1 MGSESEQARGDVRRQ
16 ILGALLAAILAAL
29 VYQHPLP
36 GISEEGRRL
45 TAVLAAVA
53 TLWIGEVLPL
63 SVTALLG
70 PAFAVL
76 FGVATPE
83 QAFAGFG
90 NPIIMLFVGS
100 FLLAR
105 VTFKYNLNERIA
117 YRILSLPL
125 LENSPT
131 RAFVF
136 LGLTSAG
143 ISAWMSNTAV
153 TAMMLPIAQSL
164 LLAMV
169 PEGQREVPRT
179 YAAALMLIVA
189 YSASIGGLFTPIGT
203 PPNLIGLG
211 LLEQA
216 TGRTITF
223 AGWIAR
229 VLPITAAAL
238 LIMMLYMTFLFRHE
252 LETLRYDRSSMVER
266 YRALGPWKTVEKR
279 IAVALLLT
287 IALWLLPSLV
297 ALVEP
302 TTGKFLLARLPEPVV
317 PVVVASMLFVT
328 RDRRAPL
335 SRPILELI
343 DLARIDWPVIVLF
356 GGGMCLG
363 QMMIQTGMAKAL
375 GGALSAYIPAQGGLG
390 LVFVVTS
397 LAILVSETTSNTAS
411 ANMVVPVVLAIA
423 ASTGADP
430 VDLALAATTACTFGF
445 MLPVSTPTNALA
457 YASGYVTQ
465 RQMIRWG
472 VILDLVGVVLLSL
485 WFGLAL

>member
-1 MGSESEQARGDVRRQ
+1 MRQQ
-16 ILGALLAAILAAL
+16 ILGVLLAASLAAL
-29 VYQHPLP
+29 VYLHPLP

-45 TAVLAAVA
+45 TAILAAIA

-63 SVTALLG
+63 AVTALLG
-70 PAFAVL
+70 PSFAVL
-76 FGVATPE
+76 FGVASAE

-90 NPIIMLFVGS
+90 NPIMMLFVGS

-105 VTFKYNLNERIA
+105 VTFKFNLSERVA

-125 LENSPT
+125 LGNSPT

-153 TAMMLPIAQSL
+153 TAMMLPIAQSV

-189 YSASIGGLFTPIGT
+189 YSASVGGLFTPIGT
-203 PPNLIGLG
+203 PPNLIGIG
-211 LLEQA
+211 LIEQA
-216 TGRTITF
+216 TGQTITF
-223 AGWIAR
+223 ATWIAH
-229 VLPITAAAL
+229 VFPVTAAAL
-238 LIMMLYMTFLFRHE
+238 LIMMLYMTFLFRRE
-252 LETLRYDRSSMVER
+252 LATLRYDRAGMLER
-266 YRALGPWKTVEKR
+266 YRALGPWRTVER
-279 IAVALLLT
+279 RVMAALLLT
-287 IALWLLPSLV
+287 ITLWLLPSLV
-297 ALVEP
+297 NLADPSL
-302 TTGKFLLARLPEPVV
+302 GKFLLARLPEPVV
-317 PVVVASMLFVT
+317 PLVVAAMLFFV
-328 RDRRAPL
+328 RDRSGPL
-335 SRPILELI
+335 SRPILDLI

-363 QMMIQTGMAKAL
+363 QLMIHTGMAKAL
-375 GGALSAYIPAQGGLG
+375 GGAISGFIPAHGGLG
-390 LVFVVTS
+390 LVFIVTA

-423 ASTGADP
+423 ASVGADQ

-457 YASGYVTQ
+457 YATGYVTQ

-472 VILDLVGVVLLSL
+472 IVLDVIGVVLLSL